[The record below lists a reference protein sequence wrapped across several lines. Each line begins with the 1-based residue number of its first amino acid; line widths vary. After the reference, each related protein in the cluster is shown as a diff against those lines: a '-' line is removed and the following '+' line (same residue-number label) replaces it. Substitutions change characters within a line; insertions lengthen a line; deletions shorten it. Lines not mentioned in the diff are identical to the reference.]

1 MAGHTRQILRRRI
14 RGIRETAKVT
24 GAMELIASAR
34 MRRAEQRALDA
45 RPYAAHLGDLMALTL
60 SQTAIGVDHPFLQRP
75 EEGSALVIHITTDK
89 GLCGGL
95 NSRLNHTLGQ
105 FILGEP
111 TPVHVVTVGKKGRDF
126 ALRSR
131 LDLIAEFSELGDAPS
146 VADLRP
152 LCRLIEDSFVG
163 HAVDRVYICYPRVV
177 SVMVQHPVVERVL
190 PVQVAD
196 SRVGISGEVL
206 FEPDPVKV
214 LEYLLARYVEAS
226 VYHAYLELV
235 ASEYYARMVAMH
247 GATEN
252 ARELAEA
259 MTIELNR
266 SRQAAVTE
274 EICDVSAGAEAL
286 AYGDGH
292 E

>member
-1 MAGHTRQILRRRI
+1 
-14 RGIRETAKVT
+14 
-24 GAMELIASAR
+24 
-34 MRRAEQRALDA
+34 
-45 RPYAAHLGDLMALTL
+45 
-60 SQTAIGVDHPFLQRP
+60 
-75 EEGSALVIHITTDK
+75 
-89 GLCGGL
+89 
-95 NSRLNHTLGQ
+95 LGQ
-105 FILGEP
+105 FILSSR
-111 TPVHVVTVGKKGRDF
+111 TPLHVVTVGKKGRSF

-131 LDLIAEFSELGDAPS
+131 LNLVAEFSELGDAPS

-152 LCRLIEDSFVG
+152 LCQIIENSFVG
-163 HAVDRVYICYPRVV
+163 RAVDRVYICYPRVV
-177 SVMVQHPVVERVL
+177 SVMVQHPVVEMVL
-190 PVQVAD
+190 PVQVTE
-196 SRVGISGEVL
+196 SRIGISGEIL

-214 LEYLLARYVEAS
+214 LEYLLARYVETS

-235 ASEYYARMVAMH
+235 ASEYSARMVAMH

-252 ARELAEA
+252 ATELAEA

-274 EICDVSAGAEAL
+274 EICDVSAGVEAL